1 MDRERVKEET
11 ASRGDRERDR
21 GRQERER
28 ETERETEKR
37 DRDKRAKR
45 EKKKS
50 KKREK
55 KEKFRCFVQHS
66 LFFCKLCVSSR
77 HLPKRRRFCL
87 FIPKSDT

>member
-28 ETERETEKR
+28 DREGDREE
-37 DRDKRAKR
+37 RDKRAKR